1 MRAVQL
7 EKQVEDLLSKD
18 RALTFHKKLAVSG
31 KGKTAGQ
38 LFAVMTPLGAEYCY
52 LAWRQDHYQI
62 PEPLFFVQSVNLRVP
77 MMARRSLASG
87 KHITNVKSRLDWWG
101 SGCFQHSLN
110 FLGWQKGIGR
120 KLSDQASLQM

>member
-1 MRAVQL
+1 MRALQL
-7 EKQVEDLLSKD
+7 EKQVEDLVSKD

-38 LFAVMTPLGAEYCY
+38 LYAVMTPLGAEYCY

-87 KHITNVKSRLDWWG
+87 KHITNVKSRLEWWG
-101 SGCFQHSLN
+101 SGCFQRSLN
-110 FLGWQKGIGR
+110 FLGWQRGIGR
-120 KLSDQASLQM
+120 KLSDQRHRQM